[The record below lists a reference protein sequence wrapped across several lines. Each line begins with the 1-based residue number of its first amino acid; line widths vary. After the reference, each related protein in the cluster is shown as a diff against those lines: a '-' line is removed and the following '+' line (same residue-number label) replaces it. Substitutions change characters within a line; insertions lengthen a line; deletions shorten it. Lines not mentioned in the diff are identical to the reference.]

1 MPVEE
6 PMKLMDLFSA
16 LEESPLLPYAGTSG
30 WSGSNTSRERARTAD
45 TTGVTGRRQ
54 KSVLEA
60 LQAAGGQGMTWKD
73 VADVVGGHH
82 GSASGVL
89 SVLHKEGVVARLA
102 ETRDRC
108 KIYVLP
114 IYSDGRETESHGR
127 QRECPNCGCQL

>member
-6 PMKLMDLFSA
+6 PLRLMDLFDA

-45 TTGVTGRRQ
+45 ASGVTGSRQ

-60 LQAAGGQGMTWKD
+60 LRAAGERGMTWKD
-73 VADVVGGHH
+73 VCEVIGGHH
-82 GSASGVL
+82 GSASGTL
-89 SVLHKEGVVARLA
+89 SVLHKEGLVARLV

-108 KIYVLP
+108 KVYVLP
-114 IYSDGRETESHGR
+114 VFTDGREVEAQGR
-127 QRECPNCGCQL
+127 RRECPNCGCEL